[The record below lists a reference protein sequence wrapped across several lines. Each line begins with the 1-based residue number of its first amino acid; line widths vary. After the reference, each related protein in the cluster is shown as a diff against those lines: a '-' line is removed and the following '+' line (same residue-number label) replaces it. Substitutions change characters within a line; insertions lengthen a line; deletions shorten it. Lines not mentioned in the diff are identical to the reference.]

1 MNPGGGTIAAKKQ
14 RTEDAQELMAKFLDS
29 YFVTMNDPTFRSQ
42 ARRALESN
50 LESNVEL
57 LKSLEGLAV
66 EMASRR
72 ELPKEKVL
80 AASVRAQMMI
90 GWDYYE
96 KLTRLNA
103 EFADR
108 LLSSIR
114 DDLKRE

>member
-1 MNPGGGTIAAKKQ
+1 MEKKQ
-14 RTEDAQELMAKFLDS
+14 KQPEDAQELLARFLDS
-29 YFVTMNDPTFRSQ
+29 YFVTMNDPVFRTQ

-50 LESNVEL
+50 MESNVEL
-57 LKSLEGLAV
+57 LKSLEGLSV
-66 EMASRR
+66 EMATRKG
-72 ELPKEKVL
+72 LPKEKVL

-90 GWDYYE
+90 GWDYFE

-114 DDLKRE
+114 EDLRKEE